1 MSERNN
7 RPPRAAAIHDL
18 SGFGRCS
25 LTVAL
30 PVLSAMGV
38 QLSCLPTAVLSTH
51 TGGFQGYTFRD
62 LTADMQPFFR
72 HWKQENFEFDAIYT
86 GYLGSAEQI
95 GLVEEFFSLFRTEK
109 NLILVDPVM
118 GDHGKLYSLYT
129 PEMAEGMKRLCKKA
143 DVVERCIKEEVTA
156 ACTWEEPQTV
166 LSVEDAYELLHDEVT
181 LQWTERVVEQ
191 ETIKPST
198 LYIDDDTLE
207 KGKTKVSV
215 KGTEGKLENMPGV
228 NEYTP
233 VIWTNRVG
241 EGRVFVTT
249 IGHWEALDRFNFI
262 TMLVRGT
269 EWAASGEVTL
279 ERPNRKGD
287 NRLKLFPYY

>member
-7 RPPRAAAIHDL
+7 RLPQAAAIHDL

-143 DVVERCIKEEVTA
+143 DVVVPNMTEAAFLTGTEYQEANHNKKYLEMLCEKLLAMGARQVVLTGVAPNCGKMGVACHNGREFFVYAPERVNAHYDGTGDLFASVLLGGLLHGHALNTA
-156 ACTWEEPQTV
+156 AALAADFTRSCMEISLKNGTNPHHGVDFEPM
-166 LSVEDAYELLHDEVT
+166 LWKL
-181 LQWTERVVEQ
+181 
-191 ETIKPST
+191 
-198 LYIDDDTLE
+198 
-207 KGKTKVSV
+207 GK
-215 KGTEGKLENMPGV
+215 M
-228 NEYTP
+228 
-233 VIWTNRVG
+233 I
-241 EGRVFVTT
+241 
-249 IGHWEALDRFNFI
+249 LD
-262 TMLVRGT
+262 
-269 EWAASGEVTL
+269 
-279 ERPNRKGD
+279 
-287 NRLKLFPYY
+287 